1 VDGGLI
7 GMGYVIPKIHHLL
20 PTDCERHRMMPN
32 EELPMLFDPHVKIS
46 GGDICCANSEGLEG
60 CSIDYKNLIAS
71 GNRSKLPLNEVMSR
85 VWKLLVETG
94 CNQSIKYT
102 QMSWMRMFSGSPN
115 QRVRVF
121 RTDGCPPG
129 KSKPQLANM
138 SAQEFRDMYECA
150 KQWTIEKSKEPG
162 FDPLA
167 SGCRL
172 VL

>member
-1 VDGGLI
+1 
-7 GMGYVIPKIHHLL
+7 
-20 PTDCERHRMMPN
+20 MMPN

-46 GGDICCANSEGLEG
+46 GGDMCCANSEGLEG
-60 CSIDYKNLIAS
+60 CRVDYDQLIAS

-102 QMSWMRMFSGSPN
+102 QMRWTRMFANSPN
-115 QRVRVF
+115 PHQRVRVF

-138 SAQEFRDMYECA
+138 GAQEFRDMYEFA
-150 KQWTIEKSKEPG
+150 KQWTIDKSKEPG
-162 FDPLA
+162 VHTL
-167 SGCRL
+167 SSCRL